1 MKLIKELPMLK
12 TVSFHGVIMQVPE
25 ETRYLAASANGT
37 VTAYAICKPKLQKT
51 ALGNHQFWWGLDDC
65 MNGCQDNTLGEVAQ
79 VDLEGMDWRDSIV
92 CVG

>member
-1 MKLIKELPMLK
+1 MKLVNQLPLLK
-12 TVSFHGVIMQVPE
+12 TVSFHGVEIQVPE

-65 MNGCQDNTLGEVAQ
+65 MCGSTDNTIGEVAK
-79 VDLEGMDWRDSIV
+79 VDLEGLDWTKSIV
-92 CVG
+92 SVE